1 MSKQLD
7 RRGFFK
13 AAGAAA
19 GAGILLNGGTGKLEA
34 AAVSHVSGLPKRIQA
49 QPCPTVRVGFI
60 GVGGQGTSHVRNFL
74 NIEGMELRAVC
85 DLAESKVAN
94 VQQMCQEKGMAKPE
108 GYFGG
113 PEQWRKLVDRDD
125 LDLVYIATPWEL
137 HVPMAVAAMKAGKHA
152 ATEVPFAVTLDEC
165 WELVETS
172 ESHRPP
178 LRA

>member
-113 PEQWRKLVDRDD
+113 PEEWRKLVDRRG
-125 LDLVYIATPWEL
+125 PGPGL
-137 HVPMAVAAMKAGKHA
+137 HRHA
-152 ATEVPFAVTLDEC
+152 LGTACPDGGGGDESRQARRQRGP
-165 WELVETS
+165 VRG
-172 ESHRPP
+172 HPR
-178 LRA
+178 